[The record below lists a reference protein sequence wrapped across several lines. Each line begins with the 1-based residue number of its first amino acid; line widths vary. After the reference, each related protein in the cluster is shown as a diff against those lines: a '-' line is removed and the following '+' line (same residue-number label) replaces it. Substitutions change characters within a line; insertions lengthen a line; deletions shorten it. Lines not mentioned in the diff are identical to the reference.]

1 MAQFYDEDSNDLNSL
16 VKKEKLEDSYYPI
29 DAEEVLS
36 LSIQLIERIQENVD
50 IRTMSIQDISEY
62 AKGNFVI
69 SSEMD
74 WDEFDRCLKK
84 RKLIMKKNHAKSRNS
99 NNKKP

>member
-1 MAQFYDEDSNDLNSL
+1 
-16 VKKEKLEDSYYPI
+16 
-29 DAEEVLS
+29 
-36 LSIQLIERIQENVD
+36 
-50 IRTMSIQDISEY
+50 MSIQDISEY

-69 SSEMD
+69 SSEMN